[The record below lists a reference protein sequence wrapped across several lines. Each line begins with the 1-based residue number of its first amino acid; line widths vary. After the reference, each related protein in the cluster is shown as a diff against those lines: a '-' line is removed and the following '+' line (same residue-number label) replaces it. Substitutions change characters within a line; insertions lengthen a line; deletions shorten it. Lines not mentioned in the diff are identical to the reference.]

1 MKEIKQHSLKYNFI
15 MNFILSASQVIFP
28 LITFPYISRVLLAD
42 GTGKITFATS
52 VANYFLMIASLGIP
66 TYGIRACAQVRND
79 KEKLSKTVQE
89 LLIINFIT
97 TFLTIIMYVICV
109 CAVPKFRNEPILFF
123 INGIN
128 ILLNMIGMNWLYQA
142 LEQYD
147 YITFR
152 SVLFKILS
160 VILMLLLVHRRGD
173 YIIYAAI
180 TVLAAVG
187 SNVLNLI
194 RARQY
199 VDLKFGKEYDLR
211 QHIKPIFILFAQSLA
226 VSIYTNLD
234 TVMLGFIKSDVD
246 VGYYNAAVKVKNVL
260 VSLVTSLGN
269 VLLPRMSLYAKQHK
283 NSEFLGTMSMAMNFT
298 MLISIPLAFY
308 FSVYSTETISFL
320 AGNGFYGAILP
331 MKIITLSII
340 PIGLTGILGI
350 QVLTAI
356 EKEKYVL
363 YSVVTG
369 AGVDFILNLLW
380 IPVMGAAGAALST
393 VLAEF
398 SVLALQ
404 IIFLKK
410 MLQEIKENLRTTVY
424 LIFAL
429 ISTLISYCV
438 KIIDIHSSFLTLIV
452 SVFVFFAVYFSLLL
466 ISKDKLF
473 IRITNSLKKK

>member
-1 MKEIKQHSLKYNFI
+1 
-15 MNFILSASQVIFP
+15 
-28 LITFPYISRVLLAD
+28 
-42 GTGKITFATS
+42 
-52 VANYFLMIASLGIP
+52 
-66 TYGIRACAQVRND
+66 
-79 KEKLSKTVQE
+79 
-89 LLIINFIT
+89 
-97 TFLTIIMYVICV
+97 
-109 CAVPKFRNEPILFF
+109 
-123 INGIN
+123 
-128 ILLNMIGMNWLYQA
+128 
-142 LEQYD
+142 
-147 YITFR
+147 
-152 SVLFKILS
+152 
-160 VILMLLLVHRRGD
+160 
-173 YIIYAAI
+173 
-180 TVLAAVG
+180 
-187 SNVLNLI
+187 
-194 RARQY
+194 
-199 VDLKFGKEYDLR
+199 
-211 QHIKPIFILFAQSLA
+211 
-226 VSIYTNLD
+226 
-234 TVMLGFIKSDVD
+234 MLGFIKSDVD

-438 KIIDIHSSFLTLIV
+438 KTIDIHSSFLTLIV